1 MGRVIIHSGRPPE
14 PSLNVLGVAYG
25 VASTTLELDAP
36 DIEEEELESLIDLAL
51 ERLDDNAD
59 AIGAD
64 VVYDLKIDVS
74 YHRILRRGVK
84 VVVVAYGTAARLGPP
99 GAAPR

>member
-1 MGRVIIHSGRPPE
+1 MGRVVIHSGRPPE
-14 PSLNVLGVAYG
+14 ASLSVLGVTYG
-25 VASTTLELDAP
+25 VASATIELDVP
-36 DIEEEELESLIDLAL
+36 DVEEEELEALIDAAL

-84 VVVVAYGTAARLGPP
+84 VVVVAYGTAAKLSPP
-99 GAAPR
+99 GAAHR

>member
-1 MGRVIIHSGRPPE
+1 MGRVVIHSGRPPE
-14 PSLNVLGVAYG
+14 ASLSVLGVTYG
-25 VASTTLELDAP
+25 VASATIELDVP
-36 DIEEEELESLIDLAL
+36 EEELEALIDAAL

-84 VVVVAYGTAARLGPP
+84 VVVVAYGTAAKLSPP
-99 GAAPR
+99 GAAHR